1 MKAAFFFVV
10 IFLLGGLNLACSSS
24 GAPAGNA
31 ANANSADALPEYS
44 DASLALADGTNFLDT
59 GETDKAIDALN
70 QAVKLN
76 PDLAEAYFK
85 LGIAYALVETRD
97 AAKVEAEVTTTPE
110 AKEKK
115 SKEKKTNSE
124 IAFEKAIEA
133 YRKLIAA
140 NNDDDSAHFFLGL
153 AYNKLNEDVEAA
165 KALRQAVKLK
175 PEDTEYQTELG
186 AILIKL
192 AQYHEAIA
200 PLRKAIELDPENIEA
215 EELLEEAEAGRRRV
229 DFTAVKKDDKSS
241 NSNSANANTNTAD
254 AEKIPTKPD
263 SKETKPPPP
272 PANKPKLP

>member
-1 MKAAFFFVV
+1 MKATFFFVV
-10 IFLLGGLNLACSSS
+10 IFLLVGLNFACSSS

-31 ANANSADALPEYS
+31 VNTSSADALPEYS
-44 DASLALADGTNFLDT
+44 DANLALADGTNFLDT
-59 GETDKAIDALN
+59 GETEKAIDALN

-97 AAKVEAEVTTTPE
+97 AVKIDTEVTPAPE
-110 AKEKK
+110 PGVKKPKDKK
-115 SKEKKTNSE
+115 SNSE

-133 YRKLIAA
+133 YKKIVSA
-140 NNDDDSAHFFLGL
+140 NKEDDSAYFQMGL
-153 AYNKLNEDVEAA
+153 AYNKLNDDEEAA
-165 KALRQAVKLK
+165 KSLKQAVKLK
-175 PEDTEYQTELG
+175 PDDTEYQTELG

-200 PLRKAIELDPENIEA
+200 PLKKAIELDPENIEA

-229 DFTAVKKDDKSS
+229 DFIPVKKDDKLS
-241 NSNSANANTNTAD
+241 NSNSANTNTNTAG
-254 AEKIPTKPD
+254 AEKPQTKPD

-272 PANKPKLP
+272 ANKPKQS